1 MYHSDIKIEE
11 LKKDEHEK
19 VATILTDAFETNP
32 AYSLIFT
39 GKDKLRDGLLWL
51 FKTNLF
57 LLNRKTTVT
66 KVVKEKKSDEIL
78 GVFSLLPPG
87 GVKTKTMAYLQI
99 GIPWFIKN
107 FGFHTFRKMLGM
119 DYFNKKLLVDA
130 IGTTEYYYLS
140 MVVVKE
146 EYRGAGIGSFMIK
159 NCIDELRTATKKCKV
174 LGLTTQLPENVTFY
188 SRLGF
193 QTLNEGEVRFK
204 QDCYYNYNMKLDL

>member
-1 MYHSDIKIEE
+1 MHQFDIKIEE

-57 LLNRKTTVT
+57 LLNRKTIVT
-66 KVVKEKKSDEIL
+66 KVVKEKKSGEII

-99 GIPWFIKN
+99 GIPRFIKK

-119 DYFNKKLLVDA
+119 DSFNKKLLVDA
-130 IGTTEYYYLS
+130 IGTKEYYYLS

-159 NCIDELRTATKKCKV
+159 NCIDELKAAMKRCQV

-188 SRLGF
+188 TRLGF
-193 QTLNEGEVRFK
+193 QLLNEGEVQFK
-204 QDCYYNYNMKLDL
+204 QNRYYNYNMKFDL

>member
-1 MYHSDIKIEE
+1 MLPFEIQIEDLQKGE
-11 LKKDEHEK
+11 QEK

-39 GKDKLRDGLLWL
+39 RKDKLREGLLWL

-57 LLNRKTTVT
+57 LLNRSISVT
-66 KVVKEKKSDEIL
+66 KVVKEKISGEII

-87 GVKTKTMAYLQI
+87 GVKVEPSAYLQI
-99 GIPWFIKN
+99 GLPVFILK
-107 FGFHTFRKMLGM
+107 FGLPTLRKMLGM
-119 DYFNKKLLVDA
+119 DSFNKKLLTDA
-130 IGTTEYYYLS
+130 IGTNEYFYLS

-159 NCIDELRTATKKCKV
+159 NCIEGLRKAKKKCNIV
-174 LGLTTQLPENVTFY
+174 GLTTQLPENVTFY

-193 QTLNEGEVRFK
+193 QTQNEGEVRYK
-204 QDCYYNYNMKLDL
+204 QDRYYNYNMKLYL